1 MPRQKHASSSFLQ
14 KHIEQTVWSSV
25 ASLIAGHVIEYTESW
40 VSRALFK
47 KGTVVLV
54 ESPWRSVSGGR
65 GIEDK
70 TMGDL
75 IYLEVSQSYPPTRQ
89 SECLKQ
95 VTTIIRDVYK
105 DITFVT

>member
-1 MPRQKHASSSFLQ
+1 
-14 KHIEQTVWSSV
+14 
-25 ASLIAGHVIEYTESW
+25 
-40 VSRALFK
+40 
-47 KGTVVLV
+47 
-54 ESPWRSVSGGR
+54 
-65 GIEDK
+65 
-70 TMGDL
+70 MGDL